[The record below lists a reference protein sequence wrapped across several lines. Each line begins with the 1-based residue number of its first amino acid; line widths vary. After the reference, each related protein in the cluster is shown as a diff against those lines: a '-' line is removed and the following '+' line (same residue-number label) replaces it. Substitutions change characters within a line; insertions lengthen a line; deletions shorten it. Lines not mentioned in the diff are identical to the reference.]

1 MTDSAERLQRMTEIE
16 AEEVML
22 GRVSYQEASTP
33 AQLIADR
40 YFNSRPPEVRAQAE
54 AAAAVSRAGK
64 QAALEAAAEADRQ
77 AEAERWAQSDPD
89 REMEIS

>member
-22 GRVSYQEASTP
+22 GRVLYQEASVP

-40 YFNSRPPEVRAQAE
+40 YFNSRPPEVRARAEAE
-54 AAAAVSRAGK
+54 AAALRADK
-64 QAALEAAAEADRQ
+64 QAAFEADAEAGRQ
-77 AEAERWAQSDPD
+77 AEAE
-89 REMEIS
+89 IG

>member
-33 AQLIADR
+33 ARLIADR
-40 YFNSRPPEVRAQAE
+40 YFNSRPPR
-54 AAAAVSRAGK
+54 
-64 QAALEAAAEADRQ
+64 
-77 AEAERWAQSDPD
+77 
-89 REMEIS
+89 